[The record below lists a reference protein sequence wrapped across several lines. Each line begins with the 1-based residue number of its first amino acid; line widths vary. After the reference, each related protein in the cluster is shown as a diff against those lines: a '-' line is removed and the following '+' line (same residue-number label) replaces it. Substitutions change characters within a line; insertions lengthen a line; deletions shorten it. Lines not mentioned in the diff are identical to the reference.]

1 MPNTA
6 CENGNMSTLFKLL
19 SDQLPYTNLSAVQ
32 RKYFNEAKGITFEIC
47 IDGLNKRSHSES
59 QSAQ

>member
-32 RKYFNEAKGITFEIC
+32 RKYFNEAKGIVIFFNKDNLIC
-47 IDGLNKRSHSES
+47 Y
-59 QSAQ
+59 